1 MTRSKLM
8 IIVMVSTIALL
19 TLLVSVVFS
28 QDGSIDANAV
38 AAQEAPNI
46 PLPPMT
52 NPARFHDER
61 LVFVARE
68 FYAQP
73 LSQAIQ
79 RHEADV
85 VASISIFCPR
95 IP

>member
-52 NPARFHDER
+52 NPGIYMINHDGNEDPA
-61 LVFVARE
+61 L
-68 FYAQP
+68 QP
-73 LSQAIQ
+73 G
-79 RHEADV
+79 R
-85 VASISIFCPR
+85 
-95 IP
+95 